1 MKKMNASLHE
11 LHMRL
16 CLKLAE
22 IARQRGE
29 VPVGSVVVRDG
40 AVIAEGVE
48 GVRAQYDIAH
58 HAEMEAIRR
67 SCDILQ
73 TLDLSGC
80 ALYTNAEPCFM
91 CSYAIR
97 ACRIGTVIF
106 GAPVDTV
113 GGFSSHFPVLSTKAV
128 PNWGPPP
135 EIVGAYCAR
144 SVKRQKMCYSPDQSF
159 QLRRGGLV
167 VVAGSVAEWPV
178 TLARLTA
185 GLLRYAIVFTAA
197 NRFHR
202 IKQQCS
208 CPRTDRHVAEY

>member
-11 LHMRL
+11 LYMRL

-22 IARQRGE
+22 IARERGE

-106 GAPVDTV
+106 GAPVHTV

-135 EIVGAYCAR
+135 EIVGG
-144 SVKRQKMCYSPDQSF
+144 V
-159 QLRRGGLV
+159 LREECEATKNVL
-167 VVAGSVAEWPV
+167 
-178 TLARLTA
+178 
-185 GLLRYAIVFTAA
+185 
-197 NRFHR
+197 
-202 IKQQCS
+202 Q
-208 CPRTDRHVAEY
+208 PRPKL